1 MYTLCKLNV
10 SYEMLTSLYCVVNAH
25 ACNWLSAGMRI
36 ANVVVISVIVIVTR
50 VIQEYVDYT

>member
-10 SYEMLTSLYCVVNAH
+10 SYEMLTSLYRVINAH

-36 ANVVVISVIVIVTR
+36 ANVVIAVTVIVTR